1 MNTEP
6 KNKLTLEWAKGSPD
20 GHVALIFDTKTW
32 NIFEIVAEQQKQPA
46 ENMIKRAVI
55 ESIDDIP
62 ADRIALEQNGPY
74 GRAAL
79 IFDAKTWT
87 TIKVAANA
95 RDQFAEHIVTRAIVN
110 CLGSILMD
118 NMALNRFLRG
128 SD

>member
-1 MNTEP
+1 MQKQ

-32 NIFEIVAEQQKQPA
+32 NIFEIVAEQQKQTA

-55 ESIDDIP
+55 SSIDDMP
-62 ADRIALEQNGPY
+62 ADGMVLKQNGPY

-79 IFDAKTWT
+79 IFDAETWT
-87 TIKVAANA
+87 AVKDAANA

-110 CLGSILMD
+110 CLGWILMD
-118 NMALNRFLRG
+118 NMALNRFLPG

>member
-6 KNKLTLEWAKGSPD
+6 QNKLTLEWAKGSPD

-32 NIFEIVAEQQKQPA
+32 NIFEIVADQQNQSA
-46 ENMIKRAVI
+46 EDMIKRAVT
-55 ESIDDIP
+55 ETIDAMP
-62 ADRIALEQNGPY
+62 ADGTVLEQNGPY

-79 IFDAKTWT
+79 IFNAKTWT
-87 TIKVAANA
+87 TIKDAANA
-95 RDQFAEHIVTRAIVN
+95 RDQFAEHIVTRAVVN

>member
-6 KNKLTLEWAKGSPD
+6 KNKLTLEWAKASPD

-32 NIFEIVAEQQKQPA
+32 DIFEAVADQRKQFA
-46 ENMIKRAVI
+46 ENMIKRAVVDA
-55 ESIDDIP
+55 IDEILS
-62 ADRIALEQNGPY
+62 DRIVLEQNGPY

-79 IFDAKTWT
+79 IFDAKTWK
-87 TIKVAANA
+87 TIKDAANA
-95 RDQFAEHIVTRAIVN
+95 RDQFAEHIVTRAVVN

-118 NMALNRFLRG
+118 NMALNRFLRR